1 MIRISLFFELL
12 RAHPLGFFWF
22 ATLSQTL
29 LWWLVPTLF
38 YSGPPGE
45 LPATLAIGH
54 EFQLA
59 SFLGPPLAFWL
70 ADIAFRIAGAPGV
83 YLLAQVCVAVTYW
96 AVFTLGRAIVGVH
109 HAVIAVL
116 LMIGIWVFALPSP
129 DFGLPTV
136 CMMLTAL
143 SVLHLWRALGEGRR
157 VYWFVV
163 ALDVGLLILTSVF
176 GLILAGL
183 LALFVGMTER
193 GRACLATI
201 EPWSGALVAVMMLFP
216 YLIWIDMV
224 GDVITP
230 IIVHMHSAEA
240 ADTNLIHW
248 AQLLLGL
255 LVTHAGLALLVI
267 LASGWHARASSDV
280 PVFLR
285 KPLDPFARNFI
296 YYVALAPAFASTLLA
311 VLFNLD
317 APIGG
322 VPALVTFSGLA
333 LVVAVGDTI
342 NIYRQRIIGYT
353 WAALMVTPAIFVVAA
368 IFGLPWIAGF
378 DLKVS
383 QQTDTIGR
391 FFSDSFQRRT
401 GKPLAV
407 VAGDPRLAELVAF
420 GAPARPSVYFDATP
434 ERSPWLTAEDVKRKG
449 AVIVWPATETSGAA
463 PAAIQARFPGLVPEV
478 PRGFERFIQ
487 GVLPLERI
495 GWGMIRPEATAEAT
509 PAPR

>member
-1 MIRISLFFELL
+1 MIQISLFFELL
-12 RAHPLGFFWF
+12 RSQPRALFWF

-38 YSGPPGE
+38 YAGPPGE

-70 ADIAFRIAGAPGV
+70 AEIAFRIAGAAGV
-83 YLLAQVCVAVTYW
+83 YLLAQICVAVTYW

-116 LMIGIWVFALPSP
+116 LMVGIWVFALPSP

-143 SVLHLWRALGEGRR
+143 SVLHLWRALGEGKR

-163 ALDVGLLILTSVF
+163 ALDVGLLMVTSIF
-176 GLILAGL
+176 GLIIAGL
-183 LALFVGMTER
+183 LALFVGVTER
-193 GRACLATI
+193 GRACLDTI
-201 EPWSGALVAVMMLFP
+201 EPWSGALVVVMMLFP

-240 ADTNLIHW
+240 ADTNLFRW
-248 AQLLLGL
+248 AQLLIAL
-255 LVTHAGLALLVI
+255 LLTHAGLALLVI
-267 LASGWHARASSDV
+267 LASGWRARTSSDV
-280 PVFLR
+280 PVFIR

-311 VLFNLD
+311 VLFDLD

-333 LVVAVGDTI
+333 LVVALGDTI
-342 NIYRQRIIGYT
+342 NVHRQYMIGYT
-353 WAALMVTPAIFVVAA
+353 WAALMVTPAILVVAA
-368 IFGLPWIAGF
+368 IFGLPWVAGF

-383 QQTDTIGR
+383 QQADTIGR

-407 VAGDPRLAELVAF
+407 VAGDPRLAEVVAF
-420 GAPARPSVYFDATP
+420 GSPARPSVYFDAMP
-434 ERSPWLTAEDVKRKG
+434 EHSPWLTTEDVKRKG
-449 AVIVWPATETSGAA
+449 AVIVWPATETSGAP

-478 PRGFERFIQ
+478 PRGFERFVQ
-487 GVLPLERI
+487 GVLPLERV
-495 GWGMIRPEATAEAT
+495 GWGMIRPEATAEAS
-509 PAPR
+509 AQR